1 MKVGVNVEDDMR
13 RLALVRREIGE
24 DNKLVW
30 MFSKYSDATP
40 NNNDSSMSTWHKQE
54 CYTNTLT
61 AVSMLFRLSFHF
73 AFQMRQTMLFPRF
86 TCISERN
93 KMPHIGD
100 KSAICFGLS

>member
-30 MFSKYSDATP
+30 MFSKYSEATP
-40 NNNDSSMSTWHKQE
+40 NNNVSPMSTWHKQE
-54 CYTNTLT
+54 CDTNTLT

-73 AFQMRQTMLFPRF
+73 GKTNP
-86 TCISERN
+86 TS
-93 KMPHIGD
+93 
-100 KSAICFGLS
+100 ICPYG